1 MHRDLN
7 SPSWQQK
14 RHDKP
19 LCCPCDNNTLKG
31 RSVFCFELLG
41 LLTAGSSHHR
51 EKRSKREAW
60 GSPWA
65 FWHIP
70 PFLLCSWM
78 GAVVTPL
85 PLGPRREGQSC
96 ALCPAVSTAAVC
108 AAWLCYT
115 RSAPARASHGG
126 VPGPTAPA
134 PSTSES
140 SGAFPR

>member
-31 RSVFCFELLG
+31 WSVVCFELLG

-51 EKRSKREAW
+51 EKRAKRDAW

-65 FWHIP
+65 FWHHP
-70 PFLLCSWM
+70 SFPQNPC
-78 GAVVTPL
+78 
-85 PLGPRREGQSC
+85 R
-96 ALCPAVSTAAVC
+96 
-108 AAWLCYT
+108 AWKTCGT
-115 RSAPARASHGG
+115 IRSATITTQVSSRAQAKSRE
-126 VPGPTAPA
+126 PGCTCFIRGYSF
-134 PSTSES
+134 PS
-140 SGAFPR
+140 P